1 MTVHPTSNHPAPVS
15 DDELAAYFDDQLD
28 ASTARDV
35 ANRLSQADH
44 ATLQHW
50 SDQRSQMRA
59 LADSIDAEPLP
70 THLLATA
77 RQLNDAHRQVHRWRQ
92 WGGMA
97 AGVFLAFGLGWFG
110 RGVGYEPTAI
120 QAVGQPHPQQPNA
133 FVVQASVAHATYVPE
148 VRHPVEVA
156 AAQRQHLAQ
165 WLTKRLARDIK
176 VPDFSAVGFE
186 LVGGRLLPGDGGA
199 RAQFMFERPDGL
211 RVTLYLGAVKA
222 ASTGIGPSPSG
233 SAFAFQSQD
242 GTASFYW
249 VEDGF
254 GYALTGPLPRN
265 ELLKLSELAYAQR

>member
-1 MTVHPTSNHPAPVS
+1 MTVAPQGTPSLPVS
-15 DDELAAYFDDQLD
+15 HDELAAYFDGQLD
-28 ASTARDV
+28 ESTARVV
-35 ANRLSQADH
+35 ASRLSQADH
-44 ATLQHW
+44 ETLQHW

-77 RQLNDAHRQVHRWRQ
+77 HQLTGAYRQVRRWRQ
-92 WGGMA
+92 WGGVA

-120 QAVGQPHPQQPNA
+120 QAAVHTQPQQPNA

-176 VPDFSAVGFE
+176 VPDFSAEGFE
-186 LVGGRLLPGDGGA
+186 LVGGRLLPGDDGA

-222 ASTGIGPSPSG
+222 DSAGATPAG
-233 SAFAFQSQD
+233 SAFAFRSQ
-242 GTASFYW
+242 GSTASFYW

-254 GYALTGPLPRN
+254 GYALTGPLPRH

>member
-1 MTVHPTSNHPAPVS
+1 MTVPRQGTPSFPVS
-15 DDELAAYFDDQLD
+15 DDELAAYFDGQLD
-28 ASTARDV
+28 ESTAREV
-35 ANRLSQADH
+35 ASRLSHADNE
-44 ATLQHW
+44 TLQHW
-50 SDQRSQMRA
+50 SEQRRQMRA

-77 RQLNDAHRQVHRWRQ
+77 HQVNVAYLQVQRWRQ

-97 AGVFLAFGLGWFG
+97 AGLLLAFGLGWFG
-110 RGVGYEPTAI
+110 HGVGYEQTAL
-120 QAVGQPHPQQPNA
+120 QAVDQPALHQPNT
-133 FVVQASVAHATYVPE
+133 FVVQASIAHATYVPE

-165 WLTKRLARDIK
+165 WLTKRLTRDIK
-176 VPDFSAVGFE
+176 VPDFSAEGFE
-186 LVGGRLLPGDGGA
+186 LMGGRLLPGDDGA
-199 RAQFMFERPDGL
+199 RAQFMFERPDGV

-222 ASTGIGPSPSG
+222 DSAVANPAA
-233 SAFAFQSQD
+233 SAFAFRSQG

>member
-1 MTVHPTSNHPAPVS
+1 MTVHPQGNHPPLVS
-15 DDELAAYFDDQLD
+15 DDELAAYFDGQLD
-28 ASTARDV
+28 ESTARAV
-35 ANRLSQADH
+35 AGRLSQADH
-44 ATLQHW
+44 ETLQHW

-70 THLLATA
+70 THLLATTH
-77 RQLNDAHRQVHRWRQ
+77 QLNDAYRQVRRWRQ

-97 AGVFLAFGLGWFG
+97 AGVFLAFGVGWFG
-110 RGVGYEPTAI
+110 RGVGQEPTAI
-120 QAVGQPHPQQPNA
+120 QAAVPPHLQQPNA
-133 FVVQASVAHATYVPE
+133 FVMQASIAHATYVPE
-148 VRHPVEVA
+148 VRHPVEVV

-176 VPDFSAVGFE
+176 APDFSTEGFE
-186 LVGGRLLPGDGGA
+186 LMGGRLLPGDDGA

-222 ASTGIGPSPSG
+222 DSAGATLAG
-233 SAFAFQSQD
+233 SAFAFRSEG

-249 VEDGF
+249 VEEGF

>member
-1 MTVHPTSNHPAPVS
+1 MTVQPQGNHLPPVS
-15 DDELAAYFDDQLD
+15 DDELAAYFDGQLD
-28 ASTARDV
+28 ESAARTVAS
-35 ANRLSQADH
+35 RLSHADH

-50 SDQRSQMRA
+50 SDQRRQMRA

-77 RQLNDAHRQVHRWRQ
+77 HQLNDAYRQVHRWRQ

-97 AGVFLAFGLGWFG
+97 AGVLMAFGLGWFG
-110 RGVGYEPTAI
+110 RGVGHEPTAI
-120 QAVGQPHPQQPNA
+120 QAAVPPHLQQPNA
-133 FVVQASVAHATYVPE
+133 FVMQASVAHATYVPE

-176 VPDFSAVGFE
+176 VPDFSSDGFE
-186 LVGGRLLPGDGGA
+186 LVGGRLLPGAEGA

-222 ASTGIGPSPSG
+222 DTAGTAPSG
-233 SAFAFQSQD
+233 SAFAFRSQG

>member
-1 MTVHPTSNHPAPVS
+1 MTLQPQNKPSTAIT
-15 DDELAAYFDDQLD
+15 DDELAAYFDGQLSES
-28 ASTARDV
+28 AAHAV
-35 ANRLSQADH
+35 ACRLTQTDH
-44 ATLQHW
+44 ETLRHW
-50 SDQRSQMRA
+50 SDQRSQIRA
-59 LADSIDAEPLP
+59 LADRIDTEPMP
-70 THLLATA
+70 THLMATA
-77 RQLNDAHRQVHRWRQ
+77 RQLNDAYRQAHRWRQ

-110 RGVGYEPTAI
+110 HGMSHEPQAI
-120 QAVGQPHPQQPNA
+120 QAAIQRHSPPSNA

-156 AAQRQHLAQ
+156 ATQRQHLVQ

-176 VPDFSAVGFE
+176 VPDFSVEGFE
-186 LVGGRLLPGDGGA
+186 LVGGRLLPGDEGA

-211 RVTLYLGAVKA
+211 RVTLYLGAVKTDTA
-222 ASTGIGPSPSG
+222 GATPAGN
-233 SAFAFQSQD
+233 AFAFRSQG

-254 GYALTGPLPRN
+254 GYALTGPLPRH

>member
-1 MTVHPTSNHPAPVS
+1 MTVQPPGNHGTTVS
-15 DDELAAYFDDQLD
+15 DDELSAYFDGQLD
-28 ASTARDV
+28 ESTARDV
-35 ANRLSQADH
+35 ASRLSQADH
-44 ATLQHW
+44 ETLQHW

-59 LADSIDAEPLP
+59 LADSIDTEPLP

-77 RQLNDAHRQVHRWRQ
+77 HQLNDTYRQARQWRQ

-97 AGVFLAFGLGWFG
+97 AGLFMAFGVGWLVRGFG
-110 RGVGYEPTAI
+110 NEGAAPQV
-120 QAVGQPHPQQPNA
+120 AVQPYLQQPNA
-133 FVVQASVAHATYVPE
+133 FVVQASVAHATYAPE

-156 AAQRQHLAQ
+156 AAQRQHLTL

-176 VPDFSAVGFE
+176 VPDFSTEGFE
-186 LVGGRLLPGDGGA
+186 LVGGRLLPGDDGA

-222 ASTGIGPSPSG
+222 DTTAAASSG
-233 SAFAFQSQD
+233 SAFAFRSQG

-254 GYALTGPLPRN
+254 GYALTGPLPRS